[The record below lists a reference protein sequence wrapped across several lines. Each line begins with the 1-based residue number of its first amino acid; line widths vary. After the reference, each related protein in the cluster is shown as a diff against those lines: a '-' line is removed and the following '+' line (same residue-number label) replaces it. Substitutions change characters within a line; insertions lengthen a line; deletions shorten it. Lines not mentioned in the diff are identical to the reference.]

1 MTEASKPASPDAPA
15 QSRNLDVR
23 RRRLLFRCWHR
34 GTKESDLLLGSFA
47 QRYVSDFG
55 AEQLDRFEAL
65 LERSD
70 PDIYNWMTD
79 REPPPVEHDN
89 DVMALLKN
97 HKDSFA
103 RR

>member
-1 MTEASKPASPDAPA
+1 MTEASKPVGPEAA
-15 QSRNLDVR
+15 QAVR
-23 RRRLLFRCWHR
+23 SVEVRKRRLLFRCWHR

-47 QRYVSDFG
+47 QRYVSEFG
-55 AEQLDRFEAL
+55 IEQLDRLEAL

-79 REPPPVEHDN
+79 REPPPLEHDN